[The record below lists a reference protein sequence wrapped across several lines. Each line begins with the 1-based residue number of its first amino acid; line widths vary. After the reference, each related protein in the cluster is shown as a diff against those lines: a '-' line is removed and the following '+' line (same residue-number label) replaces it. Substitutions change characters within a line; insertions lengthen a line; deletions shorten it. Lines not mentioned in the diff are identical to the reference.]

1 MSKTLT
7 EYIREIA
14 EEPAENGE
22 GTQAEVLAREM
33 WRIAQG
39 YEEKLDSG
47 KVKKHPPNRAMMTTI
62 MDRLE
67 GKAAI
72 KDMKDDKR
80 KATVA
85 EKIGEQRRKFMN
97 TLAKHDRSNS

>member
-39 YEEKLDSG
+39 YEEELTNG
-47 KVKKHPPNRAMMTTI
+47 KIKKHPPNRPMMTVI

-72 KDMKDDKR
+72 KDMKDNKR

-85 EKIGEQRRKFMN
+85 ERIGEQSRKFMN
-97 TLAKHDRSNS
+97 TIAKQDNSSS

>member
-7 EYIREIA
+7 QYIREIA

-39 YEEKLDSG
+39 YDEELTSG
-47 KVKKHPPNRAMMTTI
+47 KIKKHPPNRAMMTTI

-80 KATVA
+80 KATIADKV
-85 EKIGEQRRKFMN
+85 EEQSRKRLN
-97 TLAKHDRSNS
+97 ALAKQTGSSN

>member
-1 MSKTLT
+1 MTKSLT

-39 YEEKLDSG
+39 YDEILGDKI
-47 KVKKHPPNRAMMTTI
+47 KKHAPNRAMMTVI

-85 EKIGEQRRKFMN
+85 ERIGEQSRKFMN
-97 TLAKHDRSNS
+97 TLAEQSSSSS